1 MTVADEFLVAYQK
14 AAGSEFS
21 YDPYWDLM
29 SVVELLPGPPL
40 MYEGWSAA
48 GFPRITNTVMRERV
62 DAYVA
67 SVVARL

>member
-1 MTVADEFLVAYQK
+1 LSAYLT
-14 AAGSEFS
+14 AAGSDFT

-29 SVVELLPGPPL
+29 SVVELLPGPPS

-48 GFPRITNTVMRERV
+48 GFPRIGNAVMRERV
-62 DAYVA
+62 DAYIS